1 MLSGGPAAI
10 PGIQWGAPLEL
21 PVAAAG
27 KALPTTRAL
36 ALASADVDLDGYP
49 DLFSGFGTDSG
60 GLLAI
65 HRGNPEAWAPKLD
78 ISHALIRAG
87 QFPPGFLAEART
99 LTLPVAPELMV
110 AGDFDHDGH
119 PDLALAQRGD
129 RAVYLLRGGRDG
141 FGSPEK
147 LAQAG
152 ADDALAAGHFDQ
164 PDGFADLAIAVSD
177 QAGASLRI
185 HSAGIDARAR
195 AQALPAAATE
205 LHVGQVDSSP
215 MGDVVAL
222 AAGKVLVLHGID
234 RSGAAGDTL
243 ETLDFGFAVQT
254 LAIGNFI
261 WDRDGHTELA
271 LLKDD
276 GSIQIAA
283 RGTLTNTPFTLEEVR
298 AKRRAQIAATSTV
311 VKSWRPGIDAR
322 WRIAESL
329 PAQMS
334 KAAAGAA
341 PRLISARLSGQ
352 PSDDLLAVDALG
364 RVITINSFDGAKRSS
379 AQLPATLPP
388 VAVMSLQT
396 SALPRS
402 GLVVLGAGSAA
413 VTLVPAAPSATFNVT
428 KTADTNDGTCNA
440 DCSLREAIA
449 AANAAPD
456 ADSITLP
463 AGTYQLTL
471 ANAGGVNED
480 GNATGDLDLNQS
492 ASIVGADVNTTIVQA
507 GTNTSNGIDKVF
519 AINPVCIG
527 PIGATLSNLTVRF
540 GRNTQPTGSA
550 DFSMSGGGIDACNT
564 GTGSFT
570 MLTVNVDQNTNVNA

>member
-152 ADDALAAGHFDQ
+152 AVDALAAGHIDQ

-195 AQALPAAATE
+195 VQALPAAATE

-254 LAIGNFI
+254 LALGNFI

-283 RGTLTNTPFTLEEVR
+283 RGTLTTTPFTLEEVR

-311 VKSWRPGIDAR
+311 VKSWRPGIDAG

-341 PRLISARLSGQ
+341 PDQRTAERPALRRPAGGGRARSRDHHQQLRWRQAQQCATAGDAAAGSRDVAADQ
-352 PSDDLLAVDALG
+352 CIAALG
-364 RVITINSFDGAKRSS
+364 PDRARRRLGGSHA
-379 AQLPATLPP
+379 
-388 VAVMSLQT
+388 
-396 SALPRS
+396 
-402 GLVVLGAGSAA
+402 GAG
-413 VTLVPAAPSATFNVT
+413 
-428 KTADTNDGTCNA
+428 
-440 DCSLREAIA
+440 
-449 AANAAPD
+449 
-456 ADSITLP
+456 
-463 AGTYQLTL
+463 
-471 ANAGGVNED
+471 
-480 GNATGDLDLNQS
+480 
-492 ASIVGADVNTTIVQA
+492 GAERHLQCHQDRGHQ
-507 GTNTSNGIDKVF
+507 
-519 AINPVCIG
+519 
-527 PIGATLSNLTVRF
+527 
-540 GRNTQPTGSA
+540 
-550 DFSMSGGGIDACNT
+550 
-564 GTGSFT
+564 
-570 MLTVNVDQNTNVNA
+570 